1 MAYFIDLFSPETYEA
16 FRGCARDIS
25 GFRLRQKAIAE
36 RIHAGDF
43 FVCYMTRLSRWFG
56 LLEVIEGPYIDS
68 KPIFIP
74 ENDPFVVRF
83 RVRPLIL
90 LDPEKSIPIHNNEIW
105 KGLSFTRDL
114 EPGSLVWT
122 GKVRTSLVHL
132 DDNDA
137 QFLANKM
144 REQVEDG
151 KTYPLDEAD
160 VRKIAT
166 HTVNRTDKVI
176 AVSVPDDLAITEEA
190 EALPAAETRE
200 SIQVQALV
208 ARIGMSMGLSI
219 WVPRADKA
227 AVLKELNLDSPQI
240 LDRLPLNYDDTTAAL
255 HGKVTAHHRF
265 LLSQH
270 LGTIAHLE
278 QTVTAFEK
286 QIEAV
291 VAPFNTAVACLVTIP
306 GISVTAAHVII
317 AEIGVDMSRFA
328 TAAHLRSWAGLCP
341 QLNESAGKVMSRRL
355 RHGAPWLKTVLVQCA
370 WAATRNKNNYLHAQF
385 VRLRARRGHT
395 KGHYRGRRFDPDHG
409 LLSAAGSGGVS
420 RSRVTLLRPHG

>member
-16 FRGCARDIS
+16 FRGSSRDIS

-36 RIHAGDF
+36 RIHPGDF

-90 LDPEKSIPIHNNEIW
+90 LDPEKSIPIHDNEIW

-114 EPGSLVWT
+114 EPVSLVWT

-137 QFLANKM
+137 RFLANKM

-200 SIQVQALV
+200 SIQVQALI
-208 ARIGMSMGLSI
+208 AKIGMSMGLSI

-240 LDRLPLNYDDTTAAL
+240 LDRLPLNYDDTTL
-255 HGKVTAHHRF
+255 RTIEQIDVLWLRGRINCESLRGGAHHFGLFRNPANGGPIGP
-265 LLSQH
+265 SAQH
-270 LGTIAHLE
+270 GYQTSHRGAHR
-278 QTVTAFEK
+278 QAGK
-286 QIEAV
+286 GIQRN
-291 VAPFNTAVACLVTIP
+291 PPP
-306 GISVTAAHVII
+306 GILSFGQRTLGRKLHI
-317 AEIGVDMSRFA
+317 
-328 TAAHLRSWAGLCP
+328 P
-341 QLNESAGKVMSRRL
+341 
-355 RHGAPWLKTVLVQCA
+355 VL
-370 WAATRNKNNYLHAQF
+370 
-385 VRLRARRGHT
+385 
-395 KGHYRGRRFDPDHG
+395 
-409 LLSAAGSGGVS
+409 
-420 RSRVTLLRPHG
+420 